1 MQLSDTFQDFY
12 QNVFGVA
19 ATAAVLTY
27 CKRELM
33 HAIWLILLDEDFME
47 AYVNG
52 IVLQFADGVFRRVF
66 LRIFTYGADY
76 PEK

>member
-1 MQLSDTFQDFY
+1 M
-12 QNVFGVA
+12 
-19 ATAAVLTY
+19 AAVLTY

-33 HAIWLILLDEDFME
+33 HAIWSILLDEDFME

-52 IVLQFADGVFRRVF
+52 IILQFADGVFRRVF
-66 LRIFTYGADY
+66 LRFFTYAADY

>member
-1 MQLSDTFQDFY
+1 VQLSDTFQDFY